1 MDGLAFQTA
10 PLVDN
15 EVNNTTNPSSE
26 ISPHLNWTWPA
37 PEIDDFLPSHTGF
50 DGFESSLTHTGEY
63 GFAALELPPMSDSH
77 KRVLD
82 TPQIDDLLPMTCARP
97 SLITTARMW
106 EYARDFPQ
114 FEWSPDNLEIIDNLD
129 LEGSIL
135 LLKGSIVRLNKKE
148 LIEPAFR
155 EMCNFY
161 SDFLARILY
170 DYGLISDTLVE
181 WMLQRY
187 KLSESAKYGMLS
199 TAILVRSYYEKS
211 ILATSLRERAKELY
225 SLAIHKLP
233 HELSDLCLSP
243 WTKLA
248 SLIEIMNFEY
258 NAGYFSSYYAHGAQ
272 AAPLVKTIIGSDTID
287 LLKLRGE
294 QMFDVC
300 CFAWCDILDSM
311 STSRPTRFKYVSD
324 IERGT
329 QSSAGSGI
337 EWIHGC
343 PNSLAVLLAR
353 TSALR
358 HTQLSHHELM
368 SQGSELEQTIR
379 NLQLHPINAQESALR
394 IARIS
399 AQEIWRHTGILYVHH
414 AIFKSDSSH
423 LLVKDSL
430 KNIIKLAS
438 TLKPGRN
445 PDCFLVAP
453 YFIIYSDGF
462 ENSDT
467 LGNLCKTSPVAA
479 SEAIPLE
486 KELLTHVPD
495 IYPDSHDPSSIM
507 PHEELEPQAPNP
519 NLLDSACTNLFDAGP
534 ASNANVC
541 TKDSFVQLWEYAQD
555 FGPRVLWPPSGL
567 GPGEEDQFDPEDAM
581 PAIKQS
587 IVALS
592 ERALIEPVFQEMC
605 HFYLTYLNR
614 VIYNY
619 ALTPERTVGWMLQRF
634 RLSESAKLGM
644 LCTAVLFR
652 SNYERPMLT
661 PSLCAYEKE
670 LYSLALQRLPLD
682 LSNPNLSTM
691 AKLVAFTEIMNY
703 EFYAGKLS
711 SYYTHGAQAVPL
723 VKDILGSNNIDLL
736 SLSGE
741 QTFDV
746 RCFAWCDIFDSLATS
761 KPTHFTYES
770 DLESGTATDEKGVEA
785 IFGCPNV
792 VAVLLARTTALRHAR
807 ISGEEKIRQG
817 MELEQLVRGW
827 QFSPPR
833 TRRSCMRVARVAVQ
847 EIWRHAATLYI
858 HHAIFKSHPS
868 NPIVRNSVKDII
880 KISSVVPPGGNPDCF
895 LQPTYFIVGWHFRNP
910 SE

>member
-1 MDGLAFQTA
+1 
-10 PLVDN
+10 
-15 EVNNTTNPSSE
+15 
-26 ISPHLNWTWPA
+26 
-37 PEIDDFLPSHTGF
+37 
-50 DGFESSLTHTGEY
+50 
-63 GFAALELPPMSDSH
+63 
-77 KRVLD
+77 
-82 TPQIDDLLPMTCARP
+82 MTYARP
-97 SLITTARMW
+97 SSITAARMW
-106 EYARDFPQ
+106 EYARDFGPQ
-114 FEWSPDNLEIIDNLD
+114 FEWSSDNLEIIDNLD

-135 LLKGSIVRLNKKE
+135 VLKGSIVRLNKKE
-148 LIEPAFR
+148 PIEPVFR

-161 SDFLARILY
+161 FLARILY
-170 DYGLISDTLVE
+170 DYGLVSDTLVE

-187 KLSESAKYGMLS
+187 KLSDSAKYGMLS

-211 ILATSLRERAKELY
+211 VLGTSLHERAKELY
-225 SLAIHKLP
+225 SLGIQKLS

-243 WTKLA
+243 LTKLA
-248 SLIEIMNFEY
+248 GLIEIMNYEY
-258 NAGYFSSYYAHGAQ
+258 NAGHLSSYYAHGAQ
-272 AAPLVKTIIGSDTID
+272 AAPLVKAIIGSDTID
-287 LLKLRGE
+287 LLKLHGE

-445 PDCFLVAP
+445 PDCFLAAP

-462 ENSDT
+462 EKSDT
-467 LGNLCKTSPVAA
+467 LGGLCETSPVAA
-479 SEAIPLE
+479 ILE
-486 KELLTHVPD
+486 KEPLTHVLDTRPN
-495 IYPDSHDPSSIM
+495 SRDPVSIM
-507 PHEELEPQAPNP
+507 SHHDELEARAHSS
-519 NLLDSACTNLFDAGP
+519 NLLDSTCINLLDAGR
-534 ASNANVC
+534 NAHVS

-555 FGPRVLWPPSGL
+555 FGPRVLWPPSSS

-587 IVALS
+587 IVTLS

-652 SNYERPMLT
+652 SNYERSMLT
-661 PSLCAYEKE
+661 PSLCGYEKE

-682 LSNPNLSTM
+682 LNNPNLSTM

-711 SYYTHGAQAVPL
+711 SYYTHGPQAVSL

-761 KPTHFTYES
+761 NPTHFTYES
-770 DLESGTATDEKGVEA
+770 DLESATATDDKGVEA

-807 ISGEEKIRQG
+807 ISGEERIRQG

-827 QFSPPR
+827 QFSLPR
-833 TRRSCMRVARVAVQ
+833 ARRSCMRVARVAVQ

-868 NPIVRNSVKDII
+868 NPIVRNSVEDII

-895 LQPTYFIVGWHFRNP
+895 LQPTYFIVSVSIRI
-910 SE
+910 